1 MSSLGTGKLG
11 LTAAALPLIVLA
23 ACKVKDPPPIEGRWT
38 DDFARDEIGSNYFK
52 TGGGFRVADGA
63 LNGQGAH
70 NKPVW
75 LRKKLPRDVQ
85 IELTAWSNS
94 PEGDIKIEL
103 FGDGRSFDPD
113 GNRYMAT
120 GYVLVFGG
128 WSNSKSILARM
139 DEHGE
144 VNKDL
149 VERRQ
154 PRVVQGQKYRWTIT
168 RRGKSIDWQIDGQP
182 FLRFDDPAP
191 LEGAGHE
198 YLGFNNWESDSW
210 FDDVIV
216 TPL

>member
-1 MSSLGTGKLG
+1 MAPAGTGKLRVP
-11 LTAAALPLIVLA
+11 LAAIVLVIA
-23 ACKVKDPPPIEGRWT
+23 GCKVKDPPPIEGPWS
-38 DDFARDEIGSNYFK
+38 DDFARDEVGSNYYK
-52 TGGGFRVADGA
+52 TGGGFRVVDGA
-63 LNGQGAH
+63 LAVQGAH
-70 NKPVW
+70 NKPLW
-75 LRKKLPRDVQ
+75 LRKKLPRDVK

-94 PEGDIKIEL
+94 PEGDIKIEV

-144 VNKDL
+144 VNVDL

-154 PRVVQGQKYRWTIT
+154 PKVEPGRKYRWTIT
-168 RRGKSIDWQIDGQP
+168 RRGKKVDWQIDGQP
-182 FLRFDDPAP
+182 FLSFDDLQP
-191 LEGAGHE
+191 LEGPGHE
-198 YLGFNNWESDSW
+198 YLGFNNWETDTR
-210 FDDVIV
+210 FDDLVV